1 MTVIFHSHKMFFF
14 VCLFVC
20 FKGSEGSNSCA
31 KKEKK
36 KSTNYSTY
44 IVILSAEAR
53 LETYLIPYIQLS
65 LSKFSLYTIF
75 LEHLYVIK
83 YNFISF

>member
-1 MTVIFHSHKMFFF
+1 MVFFT
-14 VCLFVC
+14 CLYVL
-20 FKGSEGSNSCA
+20 KDLKEEEEA
-31 KKEKK
+31 KEK

-53 LETYLIPYIQLS
+53 LETYLIPYIKLS

-75 LEHLYVIK
+75 LKHSNVIK

>member
-14 VCLFVC
+14 FVCLYVL
-20 FKGSEGSNSCA
+20 KDLKEVIVVL
-31 KKEKK
+31 KKKK

-75 LEHLYVIK
+75 LEHSYVIK